1 MNSQETI
8 ENKISSVRKY
18 LTILENYKKYTRSQ
32 IEESL
37 DLRGAVERYLYLAIQ
52 STIDLA
58 GAYISYR
65 NYRKPTTMSDSFV
78 ILKERKVV
86 PDEIIKKMILMTGLR
101 NVITHDYD
109 ELDYGIVVDV
119 LNNGTKD
126 IESFLESL
134 SKFES
139 EESDFLAV
147 LPGKDKNKD
156 K

>member
-109 ELDYGIVVDV
+109 ELD
-119 LNNGTKD
+119 
-126 IESFLESL
+126 
-134 SKFES
+134 
-139 EESDFLAV
+139 
-147 LPGKDKNKD
+147 
-156 K
+156 